1 MKHPINMTMLLVVMF
16 LIAQLVGLLI
26 ISEYIDIRASHE
38 TGATVKNTEVYNR
51 IGIEPP
57 EVKNES
63 VSFIFILGAVLL
75 GTVLILLIIQ
85 FGQHRLWKIW
95 YLFAV
100 LMSLLVALNPFIF
113 KAMVFLGIVS
123 FISPYIITVIISLG
137 LSVMKVFMPNLYI
150 HNATEVL
157 IYGGLAAL
165 LVPIL
170 NLFSVAILLIAISI
184 YDAYAVWKSKHM
196 VKMAEFQ
203 RDTNLFAGFSFPYR
217 TVKGYLGKKAV
228 EIPKPVKSETKAKA
242 AANTSA
248 SASAHTTSPSPKGSA
263 PTSAILGGGDIAFPL
278 LFAGVVM
285 KTTGSYLYPLIV
297 VVAAATAL
305 FVLFWRA
312 EKGKFYPAMPFLSV
326 GCFLGLFICW
336 LASLI

>member
-1 MKHPINMTMLLVVMF
+1 MKHPINMTLLLVAMF
-16 LIAQLVGLLI
+16 LIAQLIGLMI
-26 ISEYIDIRASHE
+26 VSEYIDIQASHE
-38 TGATVKNTEVYNR
+38 TGITVKNSEEYNR

-57 EVKNES
+57 EVENES
-63 VSFIFILGAVLL
+63 WSFVFILGSVLL

-85 FGQHRLWKIW
+85 FRKRRLWKIW

-113 KAMVFLGIVS
+113 KAMVFLGVVS
-123 FISPYIITVIISLG
+123 FVSPYLITILISLCLSG
-137 LSVMKVFMPNLYI
+137 LKVFRPNFYI
-150 HNATEVL
+150 HNATEIL

-170 NLFSVAILLIAISI
+170 NLFSVAVLLIAISI

-203 RDTNLFAGFSFPYR
+203 KDTNLFAGFSFPYK
-217 TVKGYLGKKAV
+217 TVKSYLGKKAIESPTPEMSERV
-228 EIPKPVKSETKAKA
+228 ARSKPAAPPKKA
-242 AANTSA
+242 AAI
-248 SASAHTTSPSPKGSA
+248 KEGS

-285 KTTGSYLYPLIV
+285 KTTGSYLYPFIV
-297 VVAAATAL
+297 ALTTTAAL

-326 GCFLGLFICW
+326 GCFLGLFVCW
-336 LASLI
+336 LIGLL

>member
-1 MKHPINMTMLLVVMF
+1 MKHPVNMTLLLVVMF
-16 LIAQLVGLLI
+16 LTAQLAGLLI
-26 ISEYIDIRASHE
+26 INEYIDIAASHE
-38 TGATVKNTEVYNR
+38 TGITVKNTEEYNR

-57 EVKNES
+57 EVENES
-63 VSFIFILGAVLL
+63 ISFVFILGSVLM

-85 FGQHRLWKIW
+85 FGKRRLWKAW

-100 LMSLLVALNPFIF
+100 MMALVVALNPFIF
-113 KAMVFLGIVS
+113 KAMALIGIVNLV
-123 FISPYIITVIISLG
+123 SPYLITVLISLG
-137 LSVMKVFMPNLYI
+137 LSLLKIFRQNLFV
-150 HNATEVL
+150 HNATEIL

-170 NLFSVAILLIAISI
+170 NLFSVAILLLAISI

-203 RDTNLFAGFSFPYR
+203 RDSNLFAGFSFPYA
-217 TVKGYLGKKAV
+217 GSKKQ
-228 EIPKPVKSETKAKA
+228 SETKQSPVSAQIKA
-242 AANTSA
+242 EKKAGSG
-248 SASAHTTSPSPKGSA
+248 PKGGKITIAPDAKSSS

-285 KTTGSYLYPLIV
+285 KTTGSYLYPL
-297 VVAAATAL
+297 VVALATTLAL

-326 GCFLGLFICW
+326 GCFLGLFACW
-336 LASLI
+336 LISLI

>member
-1 MKHPINMTMLLVVMF
+1 MKHPINMTLLLVVMF

-26 ISEYIDIRASHE
+26 ISEYVDISASHE
-38 TGATVKNTEVYNR
+38 TGTTVKNTEVYRR

-57 EVKNES
+57 EVENES
-63 VSFIFILGAVLL
+63 FSFIFILGSVLL
-75 GTVLILLIIQ
+75 GTVLILLIVQ
-85 FGQHRLWKIW
+85 FGKRRLWKIW

-100 LMSLLVALNPFIF
+100 LMALLVALNPFIF
-113 KAMVFLGIVS
+113 KAMVWLGVVNLV
-123 FISPYIITVIISLG
+123 SPYLITALISLG
-137 LSVMKVFMPNLYI
+137 LSVLKVFMPNLYL

-203 RDTNLFAGFSFPYR
+203 RDSNLFAGFSFPYK
-217 TVKGYLGKKAV
+217 TVKGYLGKKAI
-228 EIPKPVKSETKAKA
+228 EIPSPERTRVAVKPSKPIPKEI
-242 AANTSA
+242 
-248 SASAHTTSPSPKGSA
+248 SPHKNDDSPV
-263 PTSAILGGGDIAFPL
+263 SAILGGGDIAFPL

-285 KTTGSYLYPLIV
+285 KTTGSYLYPLV
-297 VVAAATAL
+297 VVATTTTAL
-305 FVLFWRA
+305 LVLFWRA

-326 GCFLGLFICW
+326 GCFAGLFICW